1 MKILFI
7 QTGGTIDK
15 DNPRIKKSY
24 QFVIADPAFERILK
38 IVQPNF
44 PFKTLTL
51 LKKDSLDL
59 TVSERKKIAKAC
71 RDAKEDHIIITHG
84 TDTFIET
91 AKYIAELKLPKKI
104 ILTGSIMPERFIN
117 SDASFN
123 VGVAIGG
130 IQYIENGV
138 YIAMN
143 GRIYDWDK
151 CKKND
156 ECRFVDS

>member
-24 QFVIADPAFERILK
+24 QFVIADPASERILQS
-38 IVQPNF
+38 IQPNF
-44 PFKTLTL
+44 QYSILKL

-59 TVSERKKIAKAC
+59 TDSERKKIAKAC
-71 RDAKEDHIIITHG
+71 KDAKEDHIVITHG
-84 TDTFIET
+84 TDTFIQT
-91 AKYIAELKLPKKI
+91 AKYIAQLKLPKKI
-104 ILTGSIMPERFIN
+104 ILTGSIMPERFIG

-123 VGVAIGG
+123 IGVSVGAIP
-130 IQYIENGV
+130 YIENGV

-143 GRIYDWDK
+143 GRIYNWDK

-156 ECRFVDS
+156 ECRFVDA